1 MTIGNKLDQIIAK
14 VRITGLAT
22 MAKVNELTEQSR
34 ENYRLSQPATT
45 QLTIQSERLEKRLKS
60 L

>member
-34 ENYRLSQPATT
+34 KNYRASQFAAISA
-45 QLTIQSERLEKRLKS
+45 QAKRLDK
-60 L
+60 LIDEL

>member
-22 MAKVNELTEQSR
+22 MVKVNELTEQSK
-34 ENYRLSQPATT
+34 ENYRLSQLATT